1 MFFVDTH
8 AHLDFEYEAGITPE
22 KIVKEAEEK
31 LVTKIITISS
41 DVSSIKKSFDIASRF
56 TNVYHAMGVH
66 PHDSKD
72 FNQNVENDIV
82 ALKGPKCV
90 GIGETGLDYYYEHSP
105 KDIQKKAFTK
115 QIELASRLKL
125 PLIIHVRDADKD
137 AYDILKTEIKDIS
150 AVLHCYSGT
159 KEQLKKYLDLGMFV
173 SFTGII
179 TFPKADAVKES
190 AAYAPQ
196 DRIMLETDSPFLAP
210 VPFRGQKNYPKHIP
224 TIAQKL
230 ADIRNEKIE
239 KVAEYTSK
247 NAHTLFGI

>member
-8 AHLDFEYEAGITPE
+8 AHLDFEYEDGISPE
-22 KIVKEAEEK
+22 KIVKEAEEN

-41 DVSSIKKSFDIASRF
+41 DVKSIKRSFEIASSF
-56 TNVYHAMGVH
+56 ENVYHSMGVH

-72 FNQNVENDIV
+72 FDQNVENDIIS
-82 ALKGPKCV
+82 LKGSKCV
-90 GIGETGLDYYYEHSP
+90 AIGETGLDYYYEHSP
-105 KDIQKKAFTK
+105 KEVQKKVFIK
-115 QIELASRLKL
+115 QINLASNLKL
-125 PLIIHVRDADKD
+125 PLIIHIREADRD

-150 AVLHCYSGT
+150 AILHCYSGT
-159 KEQLKKYLDLGMFV
+159 KEQLKKYLDLGLFV

-179 TFPKADAVKES
+179 TFPKAIDVKES

-230 ADIRNEKIE
+230 AELRNESLEKI
-239 KVAEYTSK
+239 ADYTSE
-247 NAHTLFGI
+247 NVNTLFGI